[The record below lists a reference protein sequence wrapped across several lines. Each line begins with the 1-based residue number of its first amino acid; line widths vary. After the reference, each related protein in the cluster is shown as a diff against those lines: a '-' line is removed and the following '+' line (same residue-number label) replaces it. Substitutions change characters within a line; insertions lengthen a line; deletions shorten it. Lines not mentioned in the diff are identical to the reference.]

1 MNIVHLTLLSILARP
16 ALLLLKIHVDPSSG
30 HFMDEAGRVRM
41 FRGINAVNKDPPYY
55 FDALLNRT
63 IVKEL
68 SDMGMNIVRLGS
80 LWGALQPEG
89 PNTFDE
95 TYAVALESTVK
106 TLEKHKIYLIVH
118 FLLSFVYQQMVHQI
132 FSYYFLFVTL
142 LKS

>member
-1 MNIVHLTLLSILARP
+1 
-16 ALLLLKIHVDPSSG
+16 
-30 HFMDEAGRVRM
+30 MDEAGRVRM

-63 IVKEL
+63 MVKEL

-95 TYAVALESTVK
+95 TYKTSTEVK
-106 TLEKHKIYLIVH
+106 YKRKNVPIAGTQNIA
-118 FLLSFVYQQMVHQI
+118 
-132 FSYYFLFVTL
+132 
-142 LKS
+142 